1 MHNTITICEIL
12 LEAYDYV
19 VNGKSAL
26 ELVMDGQKI
35 LFDTKSSSRIEND
48 ANGWAIETMNDAK
61 YPLELFLRV
70 ITVSLEAMKIV
81 KNLPKLDI

>member
-1 MHNTITICEIL
+1 M
-12 LEAYDYV
+12 